1 MGCTSSKATRHPL
14 NQQEQII
21 PEHFRQWIETNRP
34 EADEFLLKQI
44 RTNQLNDLQSQDDY
58 QTISRK
64 IIDLLIQRPD
74 IKTTQKLTK
83 TLQKELPTIPLKT
96 IEQTVEH
103 LEKTFQTT
111 KDLTTTTTTTKK
123 TDEKNVEQI
132 LPGSPGKALKDAL
145 ETARILFYK
154 GKQAAIFANPHG
166 GYDVRIVDEHD
177 ENQENL
183 LRSIVVTEVKLR
195 PKSSAQSTLLS
206 EQENPLNEN
215 FRRSIDAAL
224 KGFQSIHQ
232 SSSTSNENHPM
243 TYTEIIHSQSHD
255 GEESRQVKSQT
266 FDDVPPSPTSL
277 QIRTKSEFSNDRM
290 SNEKTMEQSVQ
301 VISVKVRNE
310 TKLSAHDEN

>member
-34 EADEFLLKQI
+34 EADELLLKQI
-44 RTNQLNDLQSQDDY
+44 RTNQLNDLQSQEDY

-111 KDLTTTTTTTKK
+111 KDLTTTATTTNKI
-123 TDEKNVEQI
+123 DENHVEQI

-154 GKQAAIFANPHG
+154 VNVVVFLSLLI
-166 GYDVRIVDEHD
+166 VRLS
-177 ENQENL
+177 L
-183 LRSIVVTEVKLR
+183 LRVNKLR
-195 PKSSAQSTLLS
+195 SLL
-206 EQENPLNEN
+206 
-215 FRRSIDAAL
+215 
-224 KGFQSIHQ
+224 IHMVV
-232 SSSTSNENHPM
+232 M
-243 TYTEIIHSQSHD
+243 TFELLTKTTKIKKIFYDQL
-255 GEESRQVKSQT
+255 
-266 FDDVPPSPTSL
+266 SL
-277 QIRTKSEFSNDRM
+277 P
-290 SNEKTMEQSVQ
+290 
-301 VISVKVRNE
+301 
-310 TKLSAHDEN
+310 KLSYVQNLQLNRRYFLNTKIH